1 MKNIKFKVN
10 LHIEPTQNIHMLEN
24 IKKRAQELLPRLI
37 EIRRDL
43 HTYPELSFEEFETQK
58 KVENYLQNELG
69 LKTHRIANTGVVAL
83 IEGKNPA
90 KRVIG
95 LRADMDALPI
105 VEVND
110 GRPYRSQHEGVMHA
124 CGHDAHTTCLLGA
137 ATILSEMRDSFEGT
151 VKLIFQPGE
160 EKIPGGASLMIKDG
174 VLDNPKVDLMIGQ
187 HVMPFLETGQVG
199 FRKGLYMASADE
211 IYITIK
217 GKGGHGALPH
227 LAVDPILIASHM
239 IVALQQV
246 VSRIARPTVPS
257 VLTFG
262 KITGMGATNVIPS
275 EVKIE
280 GTFRTLDEAWR
291 NEAHKRM
298 TEIAK
303 GIVEGMGGE
312 LDFQI
317 SRGYPFLKNDPD
329 TTERCIDA
337 AQQYLGESQVK
348 ELDIW
353 MAAEDFSYFSQA
365 VPSVFYRLGTGNA
378 ELKTNISA
386 HNAAFNIDE
395 AALANGAGL
404 MAYLVLGT
412 RY

>member
-1 MKNIKFKVN
+1 
-10 LHIEPTQNIHMLEN
+10 MLEK
-24 IKKRAQELLPRLI
+24 IKNRAQELLPRLT

-43 HTYPELSFEEFETQK
+43 HTHPELSFEEFETQK

-83 IEGKNPA
+83 IEGKNPS

-110 GRPYRSQHEGVMHA
+110 GRPYRSQNEGVMHA

-137 ATILSEMRDSFEGT
+137 ATILNEMRESFEGT

-174 VLDNPKVDLMIGQ
+174 VLENPKVDIMIGQ
-187 HVMPFLETGQVG
+187 HVMPFLETGQAG

-211 IYITIK
+211 LYITVK

-246 VSRIARPTVPS
+246 VSRIARPTIPS

-291 NEAHKRM
+291 DEAHKRM
-298 TEIAK
+298 VEIAK

-317 SRGYPFLKNDPD
+317 ARGYPFLKNEESI
-329 TTERCIDA
+329 TENCILA
-337 AQQYLGESQVK
+337 AKEYLGESQVK

-386 HNAAFNIDE
+386 HNSAFNIDE
-395 AALANGAGL
+395 AALANGAGM
-404 MAYLVLGT
+404 MAYLVFGV
-412 RY
+412 